1 MSKIL
6 NGPSNNGQ
14 CLNFDHL
21 TFWVSN
27 AKQAASYYCIHFGFE
42 PFVFRGLETG
52 FRSLASHAVK
62 QGNIILVFSSSLS
75 PTTSTEISN
84 HVSKHGD
91 SVKDI
96 AFSVDNIDFIL
107 KRAVDKGATL
117 IQDIQEDIDSDD
129 GIIRTTTVATF
140 GDVTHTFVE
149 RKNYHGLFLP
159 GFHPSPLKVK
169 LIVVVD
175 SNCLTMTAPFYVD
188 STIERATAYWSN
200 PY

>member
-1 MSKIL
+1 MSEL
-6 NGPSNNGQ
+6 SNGPLNKGQ

-21 TFWVSN
+21 TFFVSN
-27 AKQAASYYCIHFGFE
+27 AKQAASYYCVHFGFE

-52 FRSLASHAVK
+52 FRSSASHAVK

-75 PTTSTEISN
+75 PATSTEISN

-96 AFSVDNIDFIL
+96 AFSVDNLDLIL
-107 KRAVDKGATL
+107 ERAIERGATV
-117 IQDIQEDIDSDD
+117 IQNIQEEIDPED
-129 GIIRTTTVATF
+129 GMLRIATVATF

-159 GFHPSPLKVK
+159 GFHPSLLKVQ
-169 LIVVVD
+169 LI
-175 SNCLTMTAPFYVD
+175 LAFK
-188 STIERATAYWSN
+188 I
-200 PY
+200 